1 MSKNVKK
8 NLELWLQ
15 ARLSDDN
22 WQWLQS
28 RLTLLRESNAT
39 RDLHISLGLVPRKLG
54 RADLNLSEAEIDAA
68 SRASNHVLDTR
79 EWTVE
84 TTARILMLTTVAD
97 QDEKAFALL
106 FKDLCRTADLNES
119 ITFYRGI
126 ALTRTAPNWMRRLVK
141 ACVPIYEQC
150 SRLSLTTILIHVT
163 ISIKTDGIIWF

>member
-1 MSKNVKK
+1 MPKNVTK

-15 ARLSDDN
+15 ARLSGDN

-126 ALTRTAPNWMRRLVK
+126 ALYPHSTELDAQIGEGLRTNIPVS
-141 ACVPIYEQC
+141 YTH
-150 SRLSLTTILIHVT
+150 LTLPTKRIV
-163 ISIKTDGIIWF
+163 